1 MADAQPVPQ
10 EQKIALAVLVVVGLF
25 MFYKKAYMPQGKQIK
40 ELTKKIEDTNRKIV
54 DIKRKVAKMAQLE
67 ADYEVLKTKVAE
79 AEKQLPKSEEL
90 PELIRSI
97 TKIGSK
103 HGIAIDNWRISS
115 VLPRQYYKEH
125 TYSFA
130 VKSSYHKAAQFFV
143 DICQRERIMTVRNI
157 KITPSADAAGN
168 DMGVSFTLV
177 VYTYKE

>member
-1 MADAQPVPQ
+1 MAEAQPVPK
-10 EQKIALAVLVVVGLF
+10 EQKIALGVIAVVGLF

-54 DIKRKVAKMAQLE
+54 NIKKKVAGMAQLE
-67 ADYEVLKTKVAE
+67 ADYEVLKTKVEA

-90 PELIRSI
+90 PDLIRSI

-103 HGIAIDNWRISS
+103 HGIEIANWRISS

-130 VKSSYHKAAQFFV
+130 VQSSYHKAAQFFV
-143 DICQRERIMTVRNI
+143 DICQRERIMTVKDV
-157 KITPSADAAGN
+157 KITPSSTVAGN